1 MSWIAWIWLALMV
14 LFLIVEAA
22 TVSMV
27 SLWFAV
33 GSLAALIVTLLGGG
47 LWLRLTA
54 FIVVSAV
61 LLLLLRPLTRR
72 YVTPKVTATNAESL
86 IGTQGMVTIDIDN
99 LAGTGQVK
107 LGGMYWTARS
117 TTGTPIPKDTRIQVD
132 RIAGVKV
139 FVTPVP
145 VTSVV

>member
-14 LFLIVEAA
+14 LFLIAEAA

-33 GSLAALIVTLLGGG
+33 GALAALIVTLLGGA
-47 LWLRLTA
+47 LWMRLTA

-61 LLLLLRPLTRR
+61 LLLLLRPLARK
-72 YVTPKVTATNAESL
+72 YVTPKVTATNVDSL
-86 IGTQGMVTIDIDN
+86 VGTQGMVTVAIDN
-99 LAGTGQVK
+99 VTGTGQVK

-117 TTGTPIPKDTRIQVD
+117 TTGAPIPKDTRIRVD
-132 RIAGVKV
+132 RIAGVKAY
-139 FVTPVP
+139 VTPVS
-145 VTSVV
+145 VTSAV